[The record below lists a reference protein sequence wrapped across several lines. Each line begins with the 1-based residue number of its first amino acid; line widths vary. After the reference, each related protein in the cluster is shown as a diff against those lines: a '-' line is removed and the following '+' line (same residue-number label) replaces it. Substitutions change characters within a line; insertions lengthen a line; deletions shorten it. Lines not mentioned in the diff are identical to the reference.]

1 MEEVMR
7 VYVESLVTA
16 IEEVQEIFSDIKKA
30 ITKVFK

>member
-7 VYVESLVTA
+7 IYVESLVSA
-16 IEEVQEIFSDIKKA
+16 IEEVQEIFSHMKKA

>member
-1 MEEVMR
+1 MEEVMK

-16 IEEVQEIFSDIKKA
+16 IEEVHEFFSEIKKA

>member
-7 VYVESLVTA
+7 VYVESLVSA
-16 IEEVQEIFSDIKKA
+16 IEEVQEIFRNFKKA